1 MNHQDF
7 KDYTCDEI
15 NAELEQVLDEI
26 AGDDEQIYVQLQ
38 DNNAE
43 KRKWKNTFESHGETC
58 GKHFYPSF
66 WRTIK
71 TAEV

>member
-43 KRKWKNTFESHGETC
+43 KRK
-58 GKHFYPSF
+58 
-66 WRTIK
+66 
-71 TAEV
+71 